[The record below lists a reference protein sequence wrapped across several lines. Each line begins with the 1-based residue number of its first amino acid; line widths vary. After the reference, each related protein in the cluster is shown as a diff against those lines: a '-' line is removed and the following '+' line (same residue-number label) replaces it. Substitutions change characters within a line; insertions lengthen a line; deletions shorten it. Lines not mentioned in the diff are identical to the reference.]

1 MQNRKKPSEAN
12 RYEFAKKTD
21 KTKKMRSA
29 KKRGEFVK
37 MKNLPIA
44 SMCTKCARGKKNN
57 QATKTRERE
66 RIKKMIRK

>member
-29 KKRGEFVK
+29 KKRWEFVK

-44 SMCTKCARGKKNN
+44 SMCTKCAR
-57 QATKTRERE
+57 
-66 RIKKMIRK
+66 